1 MGKPIFALTLE
12 EARAELLRAAPR
24 TWRQDMLRVRIE
36 QLKRKESNGDA
47 AGEVQPKKRPQGGG
61 LDTRAGSGEAG
72 YWVAALQE
80 D

>member
-12 EARAELLRAAPR
+12 EARAELLRAAPG

-47 AGEVQPKKRPQGGG
+47 AGESIEGDRRQDGPYHTVRRG
-61 LDTRAGSGEAG
+61 R
-72 YWVAALQE
+72 
-80 D
+80 